1 MFQIDNTKTGVKA
14 TLQGF
19 KAQTLQEKIDACKDG
34 ACSCS
39 CDPQIMQK
47 ITNIEVKDE
56 GNAASITITG
66 DVDAKTLAPMMQE
79 CLL

>member
-1 MFQIDNTKTGVKA
+1 MFQINNTQRGVKA

-19 KAQTLQEKIDACKDG
+19 RAEDLQEKIDACTEG
-34 ACSCS
+34 SCSCS

-47 ITNIEVKDE
+47 ITNIEVKNE
-56 GNAASITITG
+56 NNGASITITG
-66 DVDAKTLAPMMQE
+66 DVKAETLAPMMQE